1 MRRLFLL
8 AALAT
13 LAVASPAG
21 AAWTPPHTL
30 ARGDVHDVAAASA
43 DGGLALAAWRVG
55 GRSPAV
61 AVRMR
66 TGGGEWR
73 PVARF
78 RRPGRALGAPSVAID
93 ARGGAVLAW
102 SESRAGRARR
112 VVAALRSPA
121 GRWRSPRII
130 GRTGK
135 AFPAPAAAIAR
146 NGEAVVVWR
155 YDARL
160 QAAFRRAGRTSF
172 GAARFLGRGAHQRVA
187 YDAARR
193 AHLVYAPLTPGPV
206 AYRTSAPGRRRFGPR
221 RAVAPAAASS
231 FPDLALAPDGTVAV
245 AWRGSAVPTAEDFP
259 GAIAVAVRAPGGPF
273 GPASVVSGDGL
284 GDSPSVA
291 IAPGGEIVAAWHR
304 LGAQDRSETLV
315 AWRDDDPPAWAAP
328 VVLGEAAQFDRP
340 QVAWDARGR
349 AIAAWLT
356 PQGLRAA
363 TFPAGPS
370 WTPAATLAT
379 RAGYW
384 PVMTKGPHVLAAWTA
399 KRAVIARSW
408 SIP

>member
-1 MRRLFLL
+1 MRRVLLL

-13 LAVASPAG
+13 LAAVSPAG
-21 AAWTPPHTL
+21 AAWTPAHTL
-30 ARGDVHDVAAASA
+30 ARGDVHDVAAAST
-43 DGGLALAAWRVG
+43 DGGLALVAWRVG
-55 GRSPAV
+55 GRSPSV

-66 TGGGEWR
+66 TGGGGWR
-73 PVARF
+73 PVTRF
-78 RRPGRALGAPSVAID
+78 SRAGRALGAPSVAVD

-112 VVAALRSPA
+112 IVAALRSPA
-121 GRWRSPRII
+121 GRWRRPQVI

-135 AFPAPAAAIAR
+135 SFPAPAAAIAR
-146 NGEAVVVWR
+146 TGEAVVVWR
-155 YDARL
+155 YDGRL
-160 QAAFRRAGRTSF
+160 QAAFRPAGHTTF

-193 AHLVYAPLTPGPV
+193 THLVYAPLTPGPV
-206 AYRTSAPGRRRFGPR
+206 AYRTSPPGRRRFGAR

-245 AWRGSAVPTAEDFP
+245 AWRGSPVPSAEDFP
-259 GAIAVAVRAPGGPF
+259 GAIAVAARPPGGRF
-273 GPASVVSGDGL
+273 GPASVVSGSVP

-291 IAPGGEIVAAWHR
+291 IAPSGEIVAAWRR
-304 LGAQDRSETLV
+304 LGARERSETV
-315 AWRDDDPPAWAAP
+315 FAWRDDDPAAWAAP

-349 AIAAWLT
+349 AITAWLA

-363 TFPAGPS
+363 TFPFGPP
-370 WTPAATLAT
+370 WTPAAALAR

-399 KRAVIARSW
+399 RRTVVARGW
-408 SIP
+408 SAS